1 METLTTNTQATA
13 NYNQIASDIM
23 DLFDN
28 LGFTSDTPNDPAVI
42 QSQIVDVIRKTI
54 EGNVNYASVTG

>member
-23 DLFDN
+23 ELFDQ
-28 LGFTSDTPNDPAVI
+28 LGFTSDIQNDPAVI
-42 QSQIVDVIRKTI
+42 QRQIVDVIRKTI
-54 EGNVNYASVTG
+54 EGNVNYASTTG

>member
-23 DLFDN
+23 ELFDQ
-28 LGFTSDTPNDPAVI
+28 LGFTSDIQNDPAVI
-42 QSQIVDVIRKTI
+42 QRQIVDVIRKTI